1 MDVKIYRVEGEI
13 NKVKVIRKPK
23 KKEGV
28 ETKRKIKYKFVKEML
43 GTSEKDVS
51 EKIFSLFGSIYK
63 VKRNRIKIIKIEE
76 IKEEDVKDKNLKK
89 LLELL
94 KNGGI

>member
-13 NKVKVIRKPK
+13 NKIKVIRKPK

-28 ETKRKIKYKFVKEML
+28 ETKRKIKYRFVKEML
-43 GTSEKDVS
+43 GTSEKDVL
-51 EKIFSLFGSIYK
+51 EKIYSLFGSVYK
-63 VKRNRIKIIKIEE
+63 VKRNRIKILKIEE
-76 IKEEDVKDKNLKK
+76 IKEEDIKDKNLKK
-89 LLELL
+89 FIELV